1 MDGGEARC
9 VNPHPEQERAMTA
22 AIRHRRMMKP
32 VDETRGAP
40 HACRVENETIM
51 QTYEALHV
59 DEPPRDANGDVIEAG
74 GYHGFHSFWFFF
86 IYRPFIWSNRVRS
99 FGPIVRSFGPIVQ
112 FVLVQFVLVQFV
124 LVQSSIQW
132 STHSRQPR
140 ADII

>member
-1 MDGGEARC
+1 
-9 VNPHPEQERAMTA
+9 MTA

-74 GYHGFHSFWFFF
+74 GYHGFHSFGFFYIVHSF
-86 IYRPFIWSNRVRS
+86 GPIVRS
-99 FGPIVRSFGPIVQ
+99 FGPIVRSFGPIFRLFWSNLFGPIVHSM
-112 FVLVQFVLVQFV
+112 VHTLTPATRILYKPPPSLDTV
-124 LVQSSIQW
+124 SSL
-132 STHSRQPR
+132 SHTPPNV
-140 ADII
+140 